1 MTVDG
6 KYYSVQAAAETL
18 AVDDEQILSFIHSGH
33 LRAAN
38 MAKANSKRPRW
49 RIAEADLGRF
59 LLSRLHPASAAQPS
73 RPAKSNKRSKP
84 TKEHV

>member
-6 KYYSVQAAAETL
+6 KYYSVQMAAETL
-18 AVDDEQILSFIHSGH
+18 AVDDEQILSLIHSGQI
-33 LRAAN
+33 RAVN

-59 LLSRLHPASAAQPS
+59 LLSRLHPAGTATTS
-73 RPAKSNKRSKP
+73 RPMTASRPKPAKQ
-84 TKEHV
+84 HV